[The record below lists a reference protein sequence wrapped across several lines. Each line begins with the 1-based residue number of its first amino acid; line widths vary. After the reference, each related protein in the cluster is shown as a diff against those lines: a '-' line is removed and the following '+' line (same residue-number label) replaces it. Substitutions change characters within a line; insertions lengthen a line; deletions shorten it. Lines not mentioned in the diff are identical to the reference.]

1 MTRPSCRPGCAA
13 PEPLPPP
20 SFPLPPPYR
29 TANADLRATGIGII
43 WILTPKLACAA
54 STVLCT
60 THSVPLTCLPA
71 CLSLP
76 ACPQD
81 SGHSPSFSPALIDYF
96 MLRSMSS
103 VRLPY
108 NAAHPIP
115 VVGRLS
121 PQEEAMLSMQQ
132 AKRTRTL
139 DSDDWEDAKR
149 RPGPL
154 QLARH
159 HLFANSQVGEW
170 LGGWVGGQTWGDSSG
185 CMACWASAAVA
196 AAAAPV
202 AGRAGRHLVVGE
214 NAQACSLR

>member
-1 MTRPSCRPGCAA
+1 
-13 PEPLPPP
+13 
-20 SFPLPPPYR
+20 
-29 TANADLRATGIGII
+29 
-43 WILTPKLACAA
+43 
-54 STVLCT
+54 
-60 THSVPLTCLPA
+60 
-71 CLSLP
+71 
-76 ACPQD
+76 
-81 SGHSPSFSPALIDYF
+81 

-139 DSDDWEDAKR
+139 GSDDWEDAQR

-159 HLFANSQVGEW
+159 HLFANSQVGGRD
-170 LGGWVGGQTWGDSSG
+170 GGWARGDSSG
-185 CMACWASAAVA
+185 SMLVLCGCGGSSGFSCRPCRQALCCHSNSASLQIV
-196 AAAAPV
+196 
-202 AGRAGRHLVVGE
+202 
-214 NAQACSLR
+214 

>member
-1 MTRPSCRPGCAA
+1 M
-13 PEPLPPP
+13 
-20 SFPLPPPYR
+20 
-29 TANADLRATGIGII
+29 
-43 WILTPKLACAA
+43 
-54 STVLCT
+54 
-60 THSVPLTCLPA
+60 PLTCLPA

-159 HLFANSQVGEW
+159 HLFANSQVG
-170 LGGWVGGQTWGDSSG
+170 GWVGGWADLGRLFRLHGMLGLCGRGGSSSSS
-185 CMACWASAAVA
+185 CRPRRQASCC
-196 AAAAPV
+196 
-202 AGRAGRHLVVGE
+202 R
-214 NAQACSLR
+214 